1 MKKLI
6 LIATFA
12 VAVAAYGQKS
22 NQSDTVTVASAS
34 KTNKVIRSIP
44 SPAEQVNVEQ
54 MKKSMQT
61 SSLDALSGQVAGVQ
75 VQTTNNHEVMVNAVR
90 VRGTTSLTGGN
101 DPLVIIDGVASDL
114 ATLSTIYPPDIESIT
129 VLKNASETSQY
140 GSRGAAGVIEVTTK
154 KGKSG
159 RFHISYDGIFGIE
172 AKHKWLNMLN
182 ANEFR
187 QAAQQMNVSIID
199 RGYDTDF
206 IEAITRTGFSHNHH
220 VSFGGGS
227 ENSNYRCSL
236 GMRNHKTIIRNN
248 DLRTYIAKLDITQ
261 RAFDERVTFDIG
273 VFGNIQYADLLPARQ
288 KLLYSAAAFNPT
300 FPEGKNEKGQYE
312 NITESNWISNP
323 NNVVNMEDDDETS
336 ALNAHIRAKANLG
349 YDMNLTALASYTY
362 TSFDRAHYYNKEAYR
377 ADAKK
382 TEILGNIAIEKI
394 FKFPTSQLNL
404 TAMGEILY
412 VKSKGFHVTATGF
425 TTDAFGYDNLA
436 AGALRPWEGTGSFYS
451 DSHLG
456 SFLFKANYSLQQR
469 YSLTL
474 SARTDGSSKVGKNN
488 RWGFFPSVSGSWL
501 IWDKELDGSQQSFVN
516 YIKLRM
522 GYGLSGNLGGI
533 DAYNSMQLVAPN
545 GVINTGGKTITA
557 LSVIRNANPDLKWE
571 VKHTFNVGLN
581 AAFWDKRIILYM
593 DYYYSRITDMLY
605 MYDVP
610 VPPFTYDKMLA
621 NLGVMRNSGFE
632 IGFGIIPFKR
642 SDSELSFGMNLSFER
657 NKLISL
663 DGDYNGQHLTAPAI
677 KGIAGLSGAGF
688 HGGSTAVYQIVGE
701 PLGVFYLPHCNGLVT
716 DPDGSKRY
724 DVTKEK
730 YICGQAMPNARL
742 GINIS
747 YRYKQWDIAMQ
758 ANGAFGH
765 HIFNGTALSYNNMLS
780 LPNYNVMQGAPE
792 QNIQDQT
799 ISDYW
804 LERGDYLNIDY
815 VTIGWLIP
823 IKSRHI
829 QQMRLSASV
838 NNLHTFTGYS
848 GLTPLI
854 NSSVVNNTLGID
866 DKRSLPV
873 YRTYSL
879 GISVQF

>member
-22 NQSDTVTVASAS
+22 NLADTVTVASAS

-75 VQTTNNHEVMVNAVR
+75 VQTTSNHEVMVNAVR

-349 YDMNLTALASYTY
+349 YH
-362 TSFDRAHYYNKEAYR
+362 AHTR
-377 ADAKK
+377 
-382 TEILGNIAIEKI
+382 
-394 FKFPTSQLNL
+394 
-404 TAMGEILY
+404 
-412 VKSKGFHVTATGF
+412 
-425 TTDAFGYDNLA
+425 
-436 AGALRPWEGTGSFYS
+436 R
-451 DSHLG
+451 
-456 SFLFKANYSLQQR
+456 R
-469 YSLTL
+469 
-474 SARTDGSSKVGKNN
+474 
-488 RWGFFPSVSGSWL
+488 
-501 IWDKELDGSQQSFVN
+501 
-516 YIKLRM
+516 
-522 GYGLSGNLGGI
+522 
-533 DAYNSMQLVAPN
+533 LV
-545 GVINTGGKTITA
+545 
-557 LSVIRNANPDLKWE
+557 
-571 VKHTFNVGLN
+571 
-581 AAFWDKRIILYM
+581 
-593 DYYYSRITDMLY
+593 
-605 MYDVP
+605 
-610 VPPFTYDKMLA
+610 
-621 NLGVMRNSGFE
+621 
-632 IGFGIIPFKR
+632 
-642 SDSELSFGMNLSFER
+642 
-657 NKLISL
+657 
-663 DGDYNGQHLTAPAI
+663 
-677 KGIAGLSGAGF
+677 
-688 HGGSTAVYQIVGE
+688 
-701 PLGVFYLPHCNGLVT
+701 
-716 DPDGSKRY
+716 
-724 DVTKEK
+724 
-730 YICGQAMPNARL
+730 
-742 GINIS
+742 
-747 YRYKQWDIAMQ
+747 
-758 ANGAFGH
+758 
-765 HIFNGTALSYNNMLS
+765 
-780 LPNYNVMQGAPE
+780 
-792 QNIQDQT
+792 
-799 ISDYW
+799 
-804 LERGDYLNIDY
+804 
-815 VTIGWLIP
+815 
-823 IKSRHI
+823 
-829 QQMRLSASV
+829 
-838 NNLHTFTGYS
+838 
-848 GLTPLI
+848 
-854 NSSVVNNTLGID
+854 
-866 DKRSLPV
+866 
-873 YRTYSL
+873 
-879 GISVQF
+879 